1 MGIDENWLAFVQMSK
16 ARADSHARVAQF
28 WDTADNILSISK
40 IIFATATSTTTMFDA
55 SKYLPASLGA
65 ITALISAIAGYLAPH
80 DRRVKNMESSN
91 SFRELMLKMIRV
103 ETETDYEELWR
114 EYNKAS
120 LDEPF
125 VPVNFVVQENA
136 RFTQSP
142 EFVMLAKQKE
152 AEVKEW
158 VEVNG
163 ESKSSEVNPDEV
175 NPDEVFNPNEIKSD
189 AAILVEIPEGD
200 EENSDGEAKEVKP
213 DTALVIANPE
223 AEE

>member
-40 IIFATATSTTTMFDA
+40 IVFATATTTTTMFDA

-65 ITALISAIAGYLAPH
+65 ITALISAIAGYLAPY

-103 ETETDYEELWR
+103 ETETEYEELWR

-163 ESKSSEVNPDEV
+163 EAKSGEV
-175 NPDEVFNPNEIKSD
+175 NPDEVFNPNEIKVS
-189 AAILVEIPEGD
+189 LSVEIPEDD
-200 EENSDGEAKEVKP
+200 EENSDGEAKKVKP